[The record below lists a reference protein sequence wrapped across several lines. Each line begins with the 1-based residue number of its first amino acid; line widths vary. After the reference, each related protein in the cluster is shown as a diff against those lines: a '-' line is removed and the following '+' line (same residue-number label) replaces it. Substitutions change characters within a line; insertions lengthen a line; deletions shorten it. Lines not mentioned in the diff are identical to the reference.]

1 MSTLSPALYLTL
13 LGTIQLK
20 GNGVTQVGFVTDKA
34 SALLAYLVAEGSP
47 QRREVLAALFWPEMA
62 ETRARANLSQALYV
76 LRRVCRSMDTAL
88 PLFLADARTIQI
100 NPTYPLDCD
109 LLRVRAHFMGCPS
122 HQPTAVAHCDACA
135 TALQAGVE
143 LQHGEFLA
151 GLTLADCADFELWLS
166 AQRNLLLQQTTHALQ
181 QLIQWYT
188 QRGATALA
196 LQGAH
201 KLVRLDPWNDAAQL
215 GWWQLLVQ
223 NGQRAAALTAY
234 EHYRQ
239 QVQQEWG
246 SEPAAPLQQFYQQLK
261 VDEVFAVHRPA
272 PAPAATTFVGR
283 TPELRRLQERLAKAA
298 NGAGQL
304 VFVTGEAGFGKS
316 ALLQA
321 FAEQAQTQTP
331 SLVVAHGY
339 CNAYSGVGDPYLP
352 MRTIL
357 ARLMGDVNSPQ
368 NAGEIVPAQ
377 ATRLRRVAPQSIA
390 ALVEQAPDLVGT
402 FLMPE
407 RLLAHSAPLLTDD
420 NLRQRL
426 QKLAKQKEQERVQ
439 PYGQG
444 NGSAQ
449 SALFAQ
455 VTALLQQVATVAP
468 LLLLV
473 DDLHWADMGTVSLL
487 LHLVR
492 SLRQS
497 RILLIGA
504 FRPSEVMAAHNL
516 AGQVRPALSRHPLEA
531 VYYEVQRHFGEVEV
545 ALEAADGR
553 AFVNV
558 LLDRYPNRFDEPFR
572 TRFYQ
577 HTQGNALFATEL
589 LQSMM
594 ARGELF
600 CAADGCWEV
609 AATLLWDSV
618 PPRVEGVIAQR
629 IARLPE
635 ELREILT
642 FASVEGESFHA
653 EVIATVQQVDRRQM
667 VRWLSSELDRQ
678 HGLVTLLGITQGDA
692 HLLTH
697 YRFCHILF
705 QRYLYQQLDQ
715 AERAYLHGTIG
726 MALETL
732 YQDQPERLESLAGEL
747 ARHYGE
753 TQQWLK
759 AAEWLLTASRRAL
772 RLSAPDAA
780 ILQATQGIEW
790 LQKLP
795 TTTARMTIE
804 LGLQICLGIAYTL
817 RDGYGEHLALVAY
830 EQAERL
836 CYQVGN
842 TTELILLL
850 AELCSTYRLN
860 ARLHESL
867 AIGRRIV
874 DLVEQQQER
883 TLLPLAY
890 SFISGTLVNL
900 GQLEEAR
907 HYLELAIAQDDLAT
921 SPMIAHM
928 QSTDPKVV
936 AFGYL
941 PFALVPLGFLDRAHT
956 LTKEGIALADQIGHP
971 NSQGFAIFFAIL
983 TQLMRR
989 DVPAAKQNLER
1000 LYVLGQQHE
1009 SVHFWLRWSDPVV
1022 AWIAAEEGDLETSL
1036 RLLRAW
1042 LPLERTQGETGS
1054 PLTWQYAALTMSLI
1068 KAGEIAEGLETIA
1081 ATLQLAER
1089 IDERWWEA
1097 ELHRLHGALL
1107 LRRSPDD
1114 HLDPTG
1120 AAEAAFRR
1128 AIACAQRQNTKLWE
1142 LRATMSLI
1150 ELYQRQQRG
1159 NEGRLALASLY
1170 GWFTEGFATY
1180 DLQKAKRLLQTLGR
1194 QPNKNRRK

>member
-1 MSTLSPALYLTL
+1 MSTLSPALSLTL
-13 LGTIQLK
+13 FGTIRLTV
-20 GNGVTQVGFVTDKA
+20 NGETQVGFVTDKA
-34 SALLAYLVAEGSP
+34 SALLAYLVAEGTP

-76 LRRVCRSMDTAL
+76 LRRACRSMDTAL
-88 PLFLADARTIQI
+88 PLFLTDPRTIQF
-100 NPTYPLDCD
+100 NPAYPLACD
-109 LLRVRAHFMGCPS
+109 LLRVRAHFTGCPS
-122 HQPTAVAHCDACA
+122 HQPIAAAHCDACT

-143 LQHGEFLA
+143 LQSGEFLA
-151 GLTLADCADFELWLS
+151 GLTLADCAEFELWLS
-166 AQRNLLLQQTTHALQ
+166 TQRSLLLQQTTHALQ

-196 LQGAH
+196 LQCAY
-201 KLVRLDPWNDAAQL
+201 KLVTLDPWNEAAQL

-223 NGQRAAALTAY
+223 SGQRSAALIAY
-234 EHYRQ
+234 EQYRQ
-239 QVQQEWG
+239 QLQQEWA
-246 SEPAAPLQQFYQQLK
+246 SEPTALLQQFYQQIKL
-261 VDEVFAVHRPA
+261 DEVYAVRLPA
-272 PAPAATTFVGR
+272 PAPVTPAFVGR
-283 TPELRRLQERLAKAA
+283 TPELRLLQERLAKSVT
-298 NGAGQL
+298 GAGQI

-321 FAEQAQTQTP
+321 FAEQAQAQTP

-339 CNAYSGVGDPYLP
+339 CNAYTGVGDPYLP

-357 ARLMGDVNSPQ
+357 AQLMGDVNSPQ
-368 NAGEIVPAQ
+368 NAGESVPAQ
-377 ATRLRRVAPQSIA
+377 ATRLRWLAPQSIA

-402 FLMPE
+402 FLIPD
-407 RLLAHSAPLLTDD
+407 RLLAHSAPLLTNAD
-420 NLRQRL
+420 LRQRL
-426 QKLAKQKEQERVQ
+426 QKLVKQKEQERAQ

-444 NGSAQ
+444 NGRAQ
-449 SALFAQ
+449 NALFAQ
-455 VTALLQQVATVAP
+455 ITALLQQIATVAP

-492 SLRQS
+492 SMSQS
-497 RILLIGA
+497 RLLIVGA
-504 FRPSEVMAAHNL
+504 FRPSEVMAAHSL
-516 AGQVRPALSRHPLEA
+516 TGQVRPALSRHPLEA
-531 VYYEVQRHFGEVEV
+531 VYYEVQRHFGEIEV
-545 ALEAADGR
+545 ALETADGR
-553 AFVNV
+553 AFVND
-558 LLDRYPNRFDEPFR
+558 LLDRCPNRFAEHFR
-572 TRFYQ
+572 TQFYQ
-577 HTQGNALFATEL
+577 YTQGNALFATEL

-594 ARGELF
+594 TRGELV

-618 PPRVEGVIAQR
+618 PPRIEGVIAQR

-635 ELREILT
+635 ELREALT

-692 HLLTH
+692 QPLTT

-705 QRYLYQQLDQ
+705 QKYLYQQLDR
-715 AERAYLHGTIG
+715 AERTYLHGTIG
-726 MALETL
+726 VTLEAL

-753 TQQWLK
+753 AHQWSK
-759 AAEWLLTASRRAL
+759 TAAWHLTASRRAL

-780 ILQATQGIEW
+780 ILQATHGLAW

-795 TTTARMTIE
+795 TTTASMTIE

-817 RDGYGEHLALVAY
+817 RDGYGVHMAMLAY

-842 TTELILLL
+842 TTELVLLL

-874 DLVEQQQER
+874 DLVEQKQEQS
-883 TLLPLAY
+883 LLPLAY

-921 SPMIAHM
+921 SPLIAHM
-928 QSTDPKVV
+928 QSTEPKVV
-936 AFGYL
+936 ALGYL

-956 LTKEGIALADQIGHP
+956 LTEQGIVLAKQLGHP
-971 NSQGFAIFFAIL
+971 NSQGFAIYFAIL

-989 DVPAAKQNLER
+989 DLPAAKQNLER
-1000 LYVLGQQHE
+1000 LYALVQQHE
-1009 SVHFWLRWSDPVV
+1009 SVHFWLHWSVPVV
-1022 AWIAAEEGDLETSL
+1022 AWIAAEEGDLEKSL
-1036 RLLRAW
+1036 HLLRAW
-1042 LPLERTQGETGS
+1042 LPLERTQGETMS

-1068 KAGEIAEGLETIA
+1068 KAGEIAEGLATIT
-1081 ATLQLAER
+1081 ATLQLVER

-1097 ELHRLHGALL
+1097 ELHRLHGELL
-1107 LRRSPDD
+1107 LRRHPDA
-1114 HLDPTG
+1114 HLDPAG
-1120 AAEAAFRR
+1120 VAEAAFRR

-1150 ELYQRQQRG
+1150 ELYQRQKRG

-1170 GWFTEGFATY
+1170 AWFTEGFATY
-1180 DLQKAKRLLQTLGR
+1180 DLQKAKRLLQTLEAST
-1194 QPNKNRRK
+1194 K